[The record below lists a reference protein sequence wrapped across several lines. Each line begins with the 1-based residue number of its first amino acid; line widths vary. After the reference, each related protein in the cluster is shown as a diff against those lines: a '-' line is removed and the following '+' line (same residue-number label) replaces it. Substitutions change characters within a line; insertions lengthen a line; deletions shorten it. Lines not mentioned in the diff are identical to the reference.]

1 MIGSLPPIILWGGV
15 LLTIQLLDVTMF
27 GFLKFVATLPVQV
40 FGLVICARCLKMGG
54 AEFFKRVISPAI
66 LPCVV
71 LIVLLSWLRDFMPL
85 EKSQVNV
92 AVVVATGGVASALSL
107 LIYYWRSSEFRAEVT
122 NVTGWDMFRR
132 KAVAAGL

>member
-1 MIGSLPPIILWGGV
+1 MAAAGF
-15 LLTIQLLDVTMF
+15 DVE
-27 GFLKFVATLPVQV
+27 A
-40 FGLVICARCLKMGG
+40 GG
-54 AEFFKRVISPAI
+54 AELFKRVFSPAI
-66 LPCVV
+66 LPCVF

-122 NVTGWDMFRR
+122 NVTGSDMFRR
-132 KAVAAGL
+132 KPFGGVGMA